1 MGQFGFWI
9 SRYWRHS
16 TKMNL
21 NFTITVIC
29 ILFIQIQ
36 AKIERNV
43 VEEKQKLSKE
53 EREARQFGI
62 FTVLSFPNS
71 QCTSTINTG
80 SIPNQGTCYT
90 AGECASQ
97 GGSQQGN
104 CALGFGVCCVFQQT
118 GCDITVNRNC
128 TYVMSTG
135 YPTDYQVAADIDNT
149 EDCTISVN
157 KVHRNVCQLRLDF
170 VDLVLLSPGSG
181 PQPADAELGGRDN
194 PPIIG
199 AGRCD
204 RRDSLTIRGPTERNP
219 PLVCG
224 TLTGQHM
231 YVETGLSDS
240 ASSRIQISIHG
251 EITGL
256 RKWKIKISQ
265 LDCNTNYRAP
275 QGCVQYFME
284 PTGTFQSYAYQ
295 NSQMLV
301 NQQYAICFRKNLGMC
316 TINFSQTIL
325 ANDNTGTSMESSSF
339 ALSEAKDGMAVIS
352 TSCSSSYIIIG
363 NVFGPTDFNAG
374 KRGYIGDNSEQFV
387 VGPEFCG
394 GALSKGGNKI
404 AAESDSV
411 GGIVSSNI
419 FLVQA
424 IAGGITKE
432 PSKAAD
438 DQDAVQYSENAPIS
452 GFSIRYFQS
461 PCNGP
466 TQS

>member
-1 MGQFGFWI
+1 ML
-9 SRYWRHS
+9 
-16 TKMNL
+16 L
-21 NFTITVIC
+21 NYIITTIC

-36 AKIERNV
+36 DNVARDV
-43 VEEKQKLSKE
+43 VEEKQKLLKR

-90 AGECASQ
+90 ADECTSQ

-118 GCDITVNRNC
+118 GCDVTVNRNC
-128 TYVMSTG
+128 SYVMSTG
-135 YPTDYQVAADIDNT
+135 YPTDYQVAADIDNA
-149 EDCTISVN
+149 EDCTINVN
-157 KVHRNVCQLRLDF
+157 KVQNDVCQLRLDF

-181 PQPADAELGGRDN
+181 PQPDDAVQGGRGYN
-194 PPIIG
+194 PPITG

-204 RRDSLTIRGPTERNP
+204 RRDALTIRGPTERNP
-219 PLVCG
+219 PVVCG

-231 YVETGLSDS
+231 YVETGLSDG
-240 ASSRIQISIHG
+240 ASSRIQISING

-265 LDCNTNYRAP
+265 LECNTNYRAP

-301 NQQYAICFRKNLGMC
+301 NQQYATCFRKNLGMC
-316 TINFSQTIL
+316 TINFAQTLL
-325 ANDNTGTSMESSSF
+325 ANDNTGANQESSSF
-339 ALSEAKDGMAVIS
+339 ALSEPMNGMAVIS

-363 NVFGPTDFNAG
+363 NVRGATDFATG
-374 KRGYIGDNSEQFV
+374 MRGYSGDTSEQFV

-394 GALSKGGNKI
+394 GALSKGGNVI
-404 AAESDSV
+404 ADNSDST
-411 GGIVSSNI
+411 GGLVSSNI

-424 IAGGITKE
+424 IAGGITLDT
-432 PSKAAD
+432 AITD
-438 DQDAVQYSENAPIS
+438 DDDAVQYSANAPIT
-452 GFSIRYFQS
+452 GFSIRYYQS
-461 PCNGP
+461 PCSGP